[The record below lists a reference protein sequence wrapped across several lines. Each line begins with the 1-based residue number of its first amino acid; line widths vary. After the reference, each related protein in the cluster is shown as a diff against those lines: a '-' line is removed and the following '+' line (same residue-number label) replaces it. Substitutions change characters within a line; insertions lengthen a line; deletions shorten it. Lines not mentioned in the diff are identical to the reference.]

1 MAHPSSS
8 SCDSRAC
15 PHCSASAHVLVEGLR
30 SVLAVSYVP
39 LAGLVAVLD
48 TTTPAWVLNLD
59 SGSSADDQCWA
70 LLDVLRVLAF
80 GPDAAE
86 WATSVPGLSVVR
98 S

>member
-1 MAHPSSS
+1 MALDCPSGTAPAVMVTRPVPRPDASTRRRDHSRERSPAMAHPSSS
-8 SCDSRAC
+8 SCDS
-15 PHCSASAHVLVEGLR
+15 
-30 SVLAVSYVP
+30 

-86 WATSVPGLSVVR
+86 WA
-98 S
+98 